1 MPAQIAAR
9 LIDNAASVV
18 ALLGISL
25 PSFVIGPMLVYI
37 FAVKLGWL
45 APSGR
50 FDWSDIILPA
60 FTLGAALSAILT
72 RMVRSSVI
80 EELGEDYV
88 RTARAKGLS
97 ERTVVYKHV
106 LKNGLIP
113 VVTILGLQLGVLL
126 AGAIIT
132 EKIFGWPGLGLVARR
147 GRHRQ
152 TRLSRRAGL
161 RARDQHDLHHR
172 EPAHGHGLPLAGSA
186 DSSRVIR
193 VHSCKSVVNE
203 SSNYH
208 RTWSSS
214 WCSCSWRCL
223 RRGSRRMTSA
233 RPICRCVILPP
244 SAAHW
249 FGTDSTGRDIFSRV
263 VFGARISL
271 QVGIIVVTVSAVIGT
286 LLGAIAGYYGG
297 WVDRIVSGYVFNVFL
312 AFPGLLLAIAMVA
325 FLGAG
330 LNKLI
335 LALCIIGWVGY
346 ARLIR
351 GQVLKVREY
360 DFVQAARA
368 LGASDARI
376 LLIHIL
382 PNAIQPLIVQASL
395 GMAGAVLSEAS
406 LSFLGLGVP
415 PPAPSWGVMIEE
427 ARDLS
432 TLQAAPH
439 ALIFPGIAIA
449 LTVLAFNFIGDGLRE
464 YLDPRQRAR

>member
-1 MPAQIAAR
+1 MNR
-9 LIDNAASVV
+9 LTVLGLFIVGVLVFV
-18 ALLGISL
+18 AL
-25 PSFVIGPMLVYI
+25 
-37 FAVKLGWL
+37 FAPWIATYDVGATNLSMRYL
-45 APSGR
+45 APS
-50 FDWSDIILPA
+50 A
-60 FTLGAALSAILT
+60 
-72 RMVRSSVI
+72 
-80 EELGEDYV
+80 
-88 RTARAKGLS
+88 
-97 ERTVVYKHV
+97 
-106 LKNGLIP
+106 
-113 VVTILGLQLGVLL
+113 Q
-126 AGAIIT
+126 
-132 EKIFGWPGLGLVARR
+132 
-147 GRHRQ
+147 
-152 TRLSRRAGL
+152 
-161 RARDQHDLHHR
+161 
-172 EPAHGHGLPLAGSA
+172 
-186 DSSRVIR
+186 
-193 VHSCKSVVNE
+193 
-203 SSNYH
+203 
-208 RTWSSS
+208 
-214 WCSCSWRCL
+214 
-223 RRGSRRMTSA
+223 
-233 RPICRCVILPP
+233 
-244 SAAHW
+244 HW

-271 QVGIIVVTVSAVIGT
+271 QVGVIVVAVSAIVGT
-286 LLGAIAGYYGG
+286 ALGAIAGYYGG

-335 LALCIIGWVGY
+335 FALCIIGWVGY

-351 GQVLKVREY
+351 AQVLKVREY

-395 GMAGAVLSEAS
+395 GMAGAVLSEAA

-449 LTVLAFNFIGDGLRE
+449 LSVLAFNFIGDGLRE
-464 YLDPRQRAR
+464 HLDPRQRAR

>member
-1 MPAQIAAR
+1 MNR
-9 LIDNAASVV
+9 LTIIGLAIVV
-18 ALLGISL
+18 TM
-25 PSFVIGPMLVYI
+25 VLVAI
-37 FAVKLGWL
+37 FAPWIATYDVGATDLSIRYL
-45 APSGR
+45 A
-50 FDWSDIILPA
+50 
-60 FTLGAALSAILT
+60 
-72 RMVRSSVI
+72 
-80 EELGEDYV
+80 
-88 RTARAKGLS
+88 
-97 ERTVVYKHV
+97 
-106 LKNGLIP
+106 
-113 VVTILGLQLGVLL
+113 
-126 AGAIIT
+126 
-132 EKIFGWPGLGLVARR
+132 
-147 GRHRQ
+147 
-152 TRLSRRAGL
+152 
-161 RARDQHDLHHR
+161 
-172 EPAHGHGLPLAGSA
+172 
-186 DSSRVIR
+186 
-193 VHSCKSVVNE
+193 
-203 SSNYH
+203 
-208 RTWSSS
+208 
-214 WCSCSWRCL
+214 
-223 RRGSRRMTSA
+223 
-233 RPICRCVILPP
+233 P

-263 VFGARISL
+263 VFGSRISL
-271 QVGIIVVTVSAVIGT
+271 QVGIVVVVVSTVIGT
-286 LLGAIAGYYGG
+286 VLGAIAGYYGG
-297 WVDRIVSGYVFNVFL
+297 WIDRIVSGYIFNVFL

-376 LLIHIL
+376 LFIHIL
-382 PNAIQPLIVQASL
+382 PNSIQPLIVQASL

-415 PPAPSWGVMIEE
+415 PPSPSWGVMIEE